1 MQVAAVVQRV
11 RQDFRVTGKVRA
23 PLYRRCDRCARE
35 FKADSRGLFE
45 VWLATDDNGILGDLD
60 GIMEEED
67 IEAVEAFGKT
77 VLELDLSSH
86 VRDAVYLGLPTK
98 SLCSEDCAGVQGWD
112 ETAGSVT
119 YSGGA
124 TLRENQGEE
133 EGVDSQQRVL
143 ADEMGSRDKLM
154 DLKRK
159 LERQG
164 L

>member
-1 MQVAAVVQRV
+1 M
-11 RQDFRVTGKVRA
+11 GKVRA

-35 FKADSRGLFE
+35 FKADSRGSFE
-45 VWLATDDNGILGDLD
+45 VWLATDESGMLGDLD
-60 GIMEEED
+60 GITEEED

-112 ETAGSVT
+112 ESAGSVT

-124 TLRENQGEE
+124 AWRESQGKDG
-133 EGVDSQQRVL
+133 GVDVQQRTW
-143 ADEMGSRDKLM
+143 AHEAGSHDKLM
-154 DLKRK
+154 DLKRR
-159 LERQG
+159 LETQG